1 MTGPRLLLLALIASL
16 AAVVPPAPVRAMASD
31 MSATMSH
38 GRYLGAPDL
47 PLLSAMVAAGGGPRH
62 FDAARLTAMLT
73 AQHHADEIAR
83 LDAQFGTRRTARYIA
98 TLDSF
103 VDDALGAAKRQHIV
117 LPPPDPALAHDPYE
131 LAASLRAT
139 GVMPDGR
146 FDVGYFIEHL
156 ISRPIH
162 VAVMRQVDDDRTI
175 GVAPNA
181 DMHVILTAE
190 MDDLRSLYHLA
201 R

>member
-1 MTGPRLLLLALIASL
+1 MTGARLLLLALIASL
-16 AAVVPPAPVRAMASD
+16 AAAAVPAPVRAMPSHMAG
-31 MSATMSH
+31 MSH

-47 PLLSAMVAAGGGPRH
+47 ALLSAMVAAGGGPRH

-73 AQHHADEIAR
+73 AQHHAGEIAR
-83 LDAQFGTRRTARYIA
+83 LDAQFGTQRTARYIA

-103 VDDALGAAKRQHIV
+103 VDDALGAAERQRIA

-131 LAASLRAT
+131 LAASLHAA

-156 ISRPIH
+156 ISRPLH
-162 VAVMRQVDDDRTI
+162 VAVMHQVDGDHSI
-175 GVAPNA
+175 GPAANA

-190 MDDLRSLYHLA
+190 MDDLTSLYHLP